1 MLKMERSFRN
11 DFSMQT
17 MLEAVIKIDV
27 NVDKA

>member
-1 MLKMERSFRN
+1 MLKMERLFRN

-17 MLEAVIKIDV
+17 MLESVIKIDV